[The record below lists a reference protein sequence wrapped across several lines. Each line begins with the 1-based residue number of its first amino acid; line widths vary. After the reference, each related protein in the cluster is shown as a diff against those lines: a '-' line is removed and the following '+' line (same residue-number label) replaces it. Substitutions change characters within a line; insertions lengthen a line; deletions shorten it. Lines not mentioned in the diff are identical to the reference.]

1 MFIALRI
8 PLGLETIMVLF
19 IDVGTDL
26 APAVSLAYEE
36 PEDAIMNNV
45 PFYFKIRNLNNFFF
59 FFKKPRTFKDH
70 LITFKLMLVSYGWV
84 GIL

>member
-26 APAVSLAYEE
+26 APAVSLAYEN
-36 PEDAIMNNV
+36 PEDAIMKNV
-45 PFYFKIRNLNNFFF
+45 FFSLIIILHFLKKLETTNF
-59 FFKKPRTFKDH
+59 
-70 LITFKLMLVSYGWV
+70 
-84 GIL
+84 

>member
-36 PEDAIMNNV
+36 PEDAIMKHV
-45 PFYFKIRNLNNFFF
+45 F
-59 FFKKPRTFKDH
+59 
-70 LITFKLMLVSYGWV
+70 LITFKIIFIIPFNLNF
-84 GIL
+84 IF